1 MLARLLTQTRLLTQI
16 SIGSGVVL
24 CTLGLARA
32 ETTQTPL
39 DAIIGQSLFERVWVS
54 APAST
59 KATDG
64 LGPLFNA
71 RSCAACHPG
80 GGRAEISLSAQ
91 GDIIGPGL
99 VARFT
104 QEAAQGDPF
113 YGRQLQSSAVQ
124 GRDAEGK
131 LSLQADGVH
140 VKELTAGPL
149 HPHTHVSGRIAPQ
162 LHGLAHLA
170 ALDPEV
176 IAANADPEDKNK
188 DGISGRVHWVRD
200 ATGGQQAGRFG
211 WRAAHPSLTSQS
223 AEAFLI
229 DLGLSTSLFPS
240 PAGDCTTAQTACL
253 ESPHGDPTVEIPD
266 SLLTLII
273 RYLENLSPPKA
284 QADSRGEALF
294 SATGCAA
301 CHIPRLVQKEGAVPP
316 AYTDLLLHD
325 MGEALASPALHK
337 EVAASEWR
345 TAPLWGMGQAIAQNS
360 TFLHDGR
367 AATIRQAIEFHGG
380 EALSARQ
387 AFETLSAE
395 NKQILLTFVE
405 TR

>member
-1 MLARLLTQTRLLTQI
+1 LT
-16 SIGSGVVL
+16 V
-24 CTLGLARA
+24 
-32 ETTQTPL
+32 
-39 DAIIGQSLFERVWVS
+39 
-54 APAST
+54 
-59 KATDG
+59 
-64 LGPLFNA
+64 
-71 RSCAACHPG
+71 
-80 GGRAEISLSAQ
+80 
-91 GDIIGPGL
+91 
-99 VARFT
+99 
-104 QEAAQGDPF
+104 
-113 YGRQLQSSAVQ
+113 
-124 GRDAEGK
+124 
-131 LSLQADGVH
+131 
-140 VKELTAGPL
+140 GPL
-149 HPHTHVSGRIAPQ
+149 HRDTHVSGRIAPQ

-170 ALDPEV
+170 AIDPEV
-176 IAANADPEDKNK
+176 IAANADPEDKDN
-188 DGISGRVHWVRD
+188 DGISGRAHWITD
-200 ATGGQQAGRFG
+200 ATGAKQLGRFG
-211 WRAAHPSLTSQS
+211 WRAAHPSLKSQS

-240 PAGDCTTAQTACL
+240 PEGDCTTAQTACL

-266 SLLTLII
+266 SLLNLITL
-273 RYLENLSPPKA
+273 YLENLAPPKA
-284 QADSRGEALF
+284 QADPRGEALF

-301 CHIPRLVQKEGAVPP
+301 CHIPSLAQKEGASLS

-325 MGEALASPALHK
+325 MGGALSSPAMQK